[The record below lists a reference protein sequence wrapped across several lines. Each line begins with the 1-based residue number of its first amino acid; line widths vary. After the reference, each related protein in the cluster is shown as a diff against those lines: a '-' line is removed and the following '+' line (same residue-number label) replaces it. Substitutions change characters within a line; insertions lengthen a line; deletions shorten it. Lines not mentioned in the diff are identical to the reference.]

1 MHASDQDLVEKA
13 KMKIKWVNIP
23 NILSALRILTI
34 PVIVF
39 LIIRSTHRNY
49 PVLILV
55 FFFSI
60 ILDFFDGYLARKLS
74 QETKLGKILDPL
86 ADKLMVS
93 CIVVALVIKTDF
105 PLWLGIV
112 IIGRDILILMA
123 SAIIITGRHV
133 VATSILIGKATF
145 ALLGVLI
152 MVYIV
157 DLSAYVNLQILKRF
171 FIALTI
177 SFLAWSCLEY
187 LLIFRRKKNA

>member
-1 MHASDQDLVEKA
+1 MTV
-13 KMKIKWVNIP
+13 KWLNIP
-23 NILSALRILTI
+23 NILSAIRILTI

-39 LIIRSTHRNY
+39 LVIRSTPQNY

-74 QETKLGKILDPL
+74 QETELGEILDPL
-86 ADKLMVS
+86 ADKLMVC

-105 PLWLGIV
+105 PLWLGIL
-112 IIGRDILILMA
+112 IIGRDVLILTA
-123 SAIIITGRHV
+123 GAIIITGKHV
-133 VATSILIGKATF
+133 VKTSILIGKATF

-157 DLSAYVNLQILKRF
+157 DLSQYVDLQILKRF
-171 FIALTI
+171 FIALTV
-177 SFLAWSCLEY
+177 SFLAWSWFEY
-187 LLIFRRKKNA
+187 YLIYKRERNA